1 MVIKFKQRVG
11 GHRSVTPERR
21 LGSVADE
28 ARSGSPAGAPLTC
41 PTRGARGPASAAAP
55 GPPRARARGS
65 GLCPNW
71 VPRARAAHG
80 FGGASPRLFVQQHDG
95 PRPCVCPGA
104 GLGPSSVPCP
114 PDGPRFL
121 SRHRSSPG
129 ACPRL
134 GPGAARRGGLG
145 PGAGAA
151 LGLALSDG
159 SGARESPQYL
169 PWLDSCPR
177 PPGNDPRATTNHKC
191 PRQVARFKDGAAA
204 AHLCARAFALGRS
217 PEGAPA
223 PGRQGAVVVPG
234 REGGSGGGGQVLVE
248 IAVSL
253 RCSRINKGKWPREQ
267 GTGCGQISSAFKRCL
282 LRRDIRKPDQSS
294 TYLLS

>member
-80 FGGASPRLFVQQHDG
+80 FGGASPRLFVQQHDD
-95 PRPCVCPGA
+95 PRPWVCPGA

-134 GPGAARRGGLG
+134 GPGASRRGGLG

-191 PRQVARFKDGAAA
+191 PGRWPGLRTGRRQLTCAHAHSPSGGPQRVHLPLAAR
-204 AHLCARAFALGRS
+204 GRS
-217 PEGAPA
+217 WCLAGKVGVEVG
-223 PGRQGAVVVPG
+223 GRF
-234 REGGSGGGGQVLVE
+234 L
-248 IAVSL
+248 
-253 RCSRINKGKWPREQ
+253 
-267 GTGCGQISSAFKRCL
+267 
-282 LRRDIRKPDQSS
+282 
-294 TYLLS
+294 